1 MSVILLSTPALAQYP
16 FPTELSVGLG
26 GVIDT
31 DPTQTSGNFNVGLA
45 FVLERDQ
52 WVEPAI
58 EFGLGPT
65 SDVGRCQDT
74 GQLARPD
81 TCLDAYVLAGP
92 RFRPLRDSDCLW
104 RPFVHLL
111 MGAYW
116 KGTGLRT
123 PDTLPGNF
131 ALQTGGGLD
140 IRRPESIHGLRLA
153 GDYRRVFAREQGRHQ
168 LQFVVSYFVGWRG
181 RERPSE

>member
-58 EFGLGPT
+58 EFGARTNKRRRPMSGHRP
-65 SDVGRCQDT
+65 
-74 GQLARPD
+74 ARPS
-81 TCLDAYVLAGP
+81 GP
-92 RFRPLRDSDCLW
+92 LS
-104 RPFVHLL
+104 
-111 MGAYW
+111 
-116 KGTGLRT
+116 
-123 PDTLPGNF
+123 
-131 ALQTGGGLD
+131 
-140 IRRPESIHGLRLA
+140 
-153 GDYRRVFAREQGRHQ
+153 
-168 LQFVVSYFVGWRG
+168 
-181 RERPSE
+181 